1 MQKQLMVFKK
11 NSKNMNPYD
20 IRPLPNP
27 RIEAKLDYFL
37 TDNQNKLVETSSVD
51 CQVDKFREKVR
62 EKEYVSMKTGIDVY
76 TQVEDGE
83 LFDFDSEVAP
93 IVNVICCKTLE

>member
-1 MQKQLMVFKK
+1 MQKQLIVFKK

-27 RIEAKLDYFL
+27 RIQAKLDYFL
-37 TDNQNKLVETSSVD
+37 TDQNNKEAEKATVE
-51 CQVDKFREKVR
+51 CQVDVFREKPK
-62 EKEYVSMKTGIDVY
+62 EKDYIPMKTGIDVY

-83 LFDFDSEVAP
+83 LFDFESEV
-93 IVNVICCKTLE
+93 